1 MSDKKIIAVLGSTG
15 SQGGGLVRAILDDP
29 DGPFAVRA
37 ITRNAGSAKAQ
48 EYAARGAEVVEA
60 DLDDE
65 ASVKA
70 AFDGAYGAYIVTNF
84 WDQLTPEEEAVRTRS
99 QREKEQARNAAR
111 AAKAAGL
118 RHVVWST
125 LEDTRPH
132 FEHLGSELPDLE
144 HGYKVPHFDVKGEA
158 NAYFLEL
165 GVPTTFLETTFY
177 YESFLQGQGPR
188 RDQNGRLT
196 LTLPMGG
203 SVFAM
208 VASEDIGRTAY
219 GIFQAGPR
227 FIGRTVGLAG
237 AHATGDELAELFG
250 KVLGEKVVYAP
261 ITHDQMRAADWALA
275 KEIGNMFQF
284 YTEAADTFIGNRD
297 LDLVRSINP
306 RLKPLDEWLAEHRDE
321 LVG

>member
-1 MSDKKIIAVLGSTG
+1 VSDKKIIAVLGSTG

-65 ASVKA
+65 ASIRA
-70 AFDGAYGAYIVTNF
+70 AFTGAYGAYVVTSF
-84 WDQLTPEEEAVRTRS
+84 WDQLPESETRTRS
-99 QREKEQARNAAR
+99 QREKDQARNAAR

-118 RHVVWST
+118 KHVVWST

-132 FEHLGSELPDLE
+132 FEHLGSDLPVLE
-144 HGYKVPHFDVKGEA
+144 DGYKVPHFDVKGEA

-177 YESFLQGQGPR
+177 YESFLMGQGPQ
-188 RDQNGRLT
+188 RDQGGRLV
-196 LTLPMGG
+196 LSLPLADTA
-203 SVFAM
+203 FAM
-208 VASEDIGRTAY
+208 VAAEDIGRTAY
-219 GIFQAGPR
+219 GIFKAGSR

-237 AHATGDELAELFG
+237 AHATGEELAEIFTR
-250 KVLGEKVVYAP
+250 VLGEKVYYAP
-261 ITHDQMRAADWALA
+261 ITFDQMRAAEWDLA
-275 KEIGNMFQF
+275 REIGNMFQF
-284 YTEAADTFIGNRD
+284 YSEAADTFIGNRD

-306 RLKPLDEWLAEHRDE
+306 RLKPLEQWLTEHRDQFKA
-321 LVG
+321 